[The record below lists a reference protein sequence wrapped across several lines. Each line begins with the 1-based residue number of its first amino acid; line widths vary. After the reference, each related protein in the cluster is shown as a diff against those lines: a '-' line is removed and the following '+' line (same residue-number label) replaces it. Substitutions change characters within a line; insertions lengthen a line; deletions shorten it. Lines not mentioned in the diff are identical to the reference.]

1 MLIEKEDRE
10 FIEIKGTIKNP
21 RLERGEKFAGFVYEM
36 KQAFMCEL

>member
-10 FIEIKGTIKNP
+10 YIEIKGTIKNP
-21 RLERGEKFAGFVYEM
+21 RIERGEEFYEV